1 LCHDADEHEANLA
14 LESLDFSRVD
24 ADAEV
29 RATAP
34 SPVI

>member
-14 LESLDFSRVD
+14 LETLDFSRVD
-24 ADAEV
+24 ADAEARV
-29 RATAP
+29 RAP